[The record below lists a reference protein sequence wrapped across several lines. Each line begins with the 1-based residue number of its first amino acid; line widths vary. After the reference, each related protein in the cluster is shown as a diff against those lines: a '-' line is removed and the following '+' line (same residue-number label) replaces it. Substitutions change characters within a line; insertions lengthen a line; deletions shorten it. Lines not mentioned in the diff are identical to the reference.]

1 MARKKR
7 VHSKKTH
14 KRRRSRMGAIK
25 SSVLMDLAYNVAGGI
40 AAKYV
45 SSAIKS
51 ALGTSVGDKTASAIA
66 GAAPIA
72 VGLFLPKKSAALKGL
87 ATGMQVVGAV
97 NLVSGLTGMAG
108 VGLVPG
114 ADYSAPFVGAIEN
127 ASSDVRSMPMAM
139 VAGSYC

>member
-1 MARKKR
+1 MARRRRTIKR
-7 VHSKKTH
+7 KSS
-14 KRRRSRMGAIK
+14 RRRSRMGAIGK
-25 SSVLMDLAYNVAGGI
+25 TSIMELAYSVVGGV

-45 SSAIKS
+45 SGAIKS
-51 ALGTSVGDKTASAIA
+51 ALGSTLGETTSSAVA

-72 VGLFLPKKSAALKGL
+72 VGMLLPKKSPFMKGL
-87 ATGMQVVGAV
+87 ANGMQVVGAV

-114 ADYSAPFVGAIEN
+114 YNYKLPTVGEIEEQT
-127 ASSDVRSMPMAM
+127 DVRSIPMAM

>member
-1 MARKKR
+1 MARRKR
-7 VHSKKTH
+7 TVKRKAT
-14 KRRRSRMGAIK
+14 RRRSRMGAIK
-25 SSVLMDLAYNVAGGI
+25 SSLLMDLAYNVAGGI

-45 SSAIKS
+45 SGAIKS
-51 ALGTSVGDKTASAIA
+51 ALGTSVGDKTASIIA

-72 VGLFLPKKSAALKGL
+72 VGLFLPKKSAAFKGL

-127 ASSDVRSMPMAM
+127 AASDVRSMPMAM
-139 VAGSYC
+139 VAGS

>member
-1 MARKKR
+1 MARRKR
-7 VHSKKTH
+7 TVKRKSS
-14 KRRRSRMGAIK
+14 RRRSRMGAIGK
-25 SSVLMDLAYNVAGGI
+25 STLMDLAYSVAGGI

-51 ALGTSVGDKTASAIA
+51 ALPSSIGDKTASVIA

-72 VGLFLPKKSAALKGL
+72 VGMFLPKKSAWAKGL

-108 VGLVPG
+108 VGVVPG

-127 ASSDVRSMPMAM
+127 AATDVRSMPMAM
-139 VAGSYC
+139 VGAGCYN